1 MNTIAIV
8 LFAVVACA
16 SAAPRYH
23 NHFHHHPYS
32 HDGDE
37 ASLERF
43 IEREIF
49 DTRRFWEELRRE
61 MMGIDKMIADLNK
74 NFGTF
79 LSNAKIEGNK
89 YKIRIFLNGFEEK
102 EIAVKAKKRLL
113 IVQAVHKADGEPERN
128 YVDLRTLPDY
138 VDING
143 SWTFENGV
151 LTVEFPLE
159 RSVEVT
165 EATITEAPV
174 TLLPEHSREE
184 VESNPTVEE
193 NQDADIGIER
203 GDLGKDK
210 NISTNEIS
218 SGQQSAVEATTYAVD
233 LKDEVELVPIHRN
246 IY

>member
-23 NHFHHHPYS
+23 DHFHHHPYS
-32 HDGDE
+32 HDGDV
-37 ASLERF
+37 SLERF

-79 LSNAKIEGNK
+79 LSNEKIEGNQ
-89 YKIRIFLNGFEEK
+89 YKITISLNGFEEK

-113 IVQAVHKADGEPERN
+113 IVQAVHKGGDDGPERN
-128 YVDLRTLPDY
+128 YLDLRTLPDF

-151 LTVEFPLE
+151 LTVVFPVE
-159 RSVEVT
+159 RSVEGT
-165 EATITEAPV
+165 EATITEVPV
-174 TLLPEHSREE
+174 TQAPEHSREE

-210 NISTNEIS
+210 NILTNEIS